1 MSGVTK
7 RVDRPRRLR
16 SKLLWASAGSVVAL
30 GALWVAIHEVPW
42 LGPALADGVRSVV
55 GPAPV
60 AWAEDV
66 AYGAADWVRL
76 KVGGDAAPTT
86 YWELPAAATGTP
98 DETGKSASDGE
109 APAESPRDMPPPE
122 GSIPFENVR
131 AEGDGRWLAMRAS
144 NDGGAT
150 GFYKTL
156 IHPDRMRPF
165 AAVAIVAIDL
175 AQLELHLVAGNDE
188 PKSQSVR
195 REERPGVVPE
205 EHRATLVA
213 AFNGGFKAMHG
224 NYGMR
229 VGDKLFIPPR
239 DIACTIGKSPDGSLD
254 IRTFSKMKEAEPS
267 LSWFRQTP
275 PCLVEAGEPNPGLLH
290 EFNRNWGATVGGDT
304 IIRRSAFGL
313 SKDKRYA
320 YYALGDAVTA
330 QSLGRAM
337 QAVGAHDAAQLDVN
351 YSYPRFMLYEA
362 SEGGVPMATA
372 PLLPDLKY
380 SPTDYVGAPSQR
392 DFFYVTRKKR
402 SAS

>member
-1 MSGVTK
+1 MSIVAK
-7 RVDRPRRLR
+7 RSDRSRLR
-16 SKLLWASAGSVVAL
+16 SKLLWATAGGVVGTA
-30 GALWVAIHEVPW
+30 ALWVAIHEVPW

-66 AYGAADWVRL
+66 AYGAADWLRL
-76 KVGGDAAPTT
+76 KVGGDAAPKT
-86 YWELPAAATGTP
+86 YWELPEATPAQPSVAVEAASEGAAGP
-98 DETGKSASDGE
+98 KAPKSE
-109 APAESPRDMPPPE
+109 PPPE
-122 GSIPFENVR
+122 GSIPFDNVR
-131 AEGDGRWLAMRAS
+131 AEGDGRWIAMHVPS
-144 NDGGAT
+144 DGGSS

-165 AAVAIVAIDL
+165 AAVAVVAIDL
-175 AQLELHLVAGNDE
+175 SQLELHLVAGNDE
-188 PKSQSVR
+188 PKSQSVKR
-195 REERPGVVPE
+195 DERPGVVPE

-229 VGDKLFIPPR
+229 VGEKLFIPPR
-239 DIACTIGKSPDGSLD
+239 DIACTIGKAPDGALG
-254 IRTFSKMKEAEPS
+254 IHTFSKMKDEEPS

-304 IIRRSAFGL
+304 IIRRSALGL

-337 QAVGAHDAAQLDVN
+337 QAVGAYDAAQLDVN

-362 SEGGVPMATA
+362 SEAGVPMATA